1 MFGFKKKSVP
11 KELGAVV
18 DGTLIPIEEVKD
30 PVFSQKMMGDG
41 YAIISSGDTICACAD
56 GEVTMVF
63 PSGHAVGLT
72 LSDGMEILMH
82 IGIDTVN
89 ENGNGFTCLCT
100 KGQQVHSGDPLVKID
115 RAYLEGKGYDLSV
128 IVIFTKADAYKSFE
142 LAQDKNMKAGS
153 SISATYTR

>member
-1 MFGFKKKSVP
+1 
-11 KELGAVV
+11 
-18 DGTLIPIEEVKD
+18 
-30 PVFSQKMMGDG
+30 
-41 YAIISSGDTICACAD
+41 
-56 GEVTMVF
+56 
-63 PSGHAVGLT
+63 
-72 LSDGMEILMH
+72 MEILMH

-100 KGQQVHSGDPLVKID
+100 KGQQVHSGDPLIKID